1 LDRDLATRADG
12 PATEVEVAF
21 DLGRRALW
29 IAPALV
35 LLSAVI
41 WGVEG
46 ALSSGFSLGLVAL
59 NFLAAAAVIAWGART
74 SLTLLWAAVLGGY
87 VARLGLVLAALF
99 LVKDAAWV
107 ERVPLFATLLVA
119 HLGLLLWE
127 TRYLSISLAY
137 PALKPPAKEARP
149 S

>member
-1 LDRDLATRADG
+1 LATHDDG
-12 PATEVEVAF
+12 PATEVEVAV
-21 DLGRRALW
+21 DLGRRTLW
-29 IAPALV
+29 IAPALILV
-35 LLSAVI
+35 SAVF

-87 VARLGLVLAALF
+87 VARLGLVLAVLF

-127 TRYLSISLAY
+127 TRHLSISLAY